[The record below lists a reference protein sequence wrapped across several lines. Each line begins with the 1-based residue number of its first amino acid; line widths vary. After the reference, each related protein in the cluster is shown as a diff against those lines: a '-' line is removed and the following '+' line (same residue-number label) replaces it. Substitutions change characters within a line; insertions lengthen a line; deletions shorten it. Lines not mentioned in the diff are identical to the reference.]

1 MFLLAGVSLQGEELI
16 PHRHFL
22 VLDHSL
28 LD

>member
-1 MFLLAGVSLQGEELI
+1 MFLLAGVSVQGLELI

-22 VLDHSL
+22 ALDHSL